1 MVVSS
6 VAKIG
11 TCSMEGPQMDKRTMS
26 VFAAGAVIV
35 AIAVPTIVSGNARRT
50 EGSLA
55 GLQAAE
61 TPYIARLTGAAE
73 VPNAGDPDGTGA
85 ATISFDFYS
94 ATDAEVCWDLSYS
107 GIDLPTGAHIHR
119 GAAGVAGQIVV
130 DFGTVGLNSDSD
142 CDVITPALADEIQ
155 ANPGSFYVNVHAP
168 SPFTGG
174 AIRGQLSKG
183 PESAGSTHFLPTPL
197 RAYDSRI
204 APATAIA
211 GSTTRTISL
220 ATAKDLAGA
229 TFVAVPPGAQGAIVT
244 LTVTETSVNGGFLK
258 LYSAASTEPSTSSI
272 NWASPGQNIAVTTQV
287 AVDPSG
293 QVKVTA
299 GPTSTHFVIDVIGYL
314 Y

>member
-1 MVVSS
+1 
-6 VAKIG
+6 
-11 TCSMEGPQMDKRTMS
+11 MDKRTMS

-73 VPNAGDPDGTGA
+73 VPNPGDPDGIGA

-119 GAAGVAGQIVV
+119 GLAGVAGPIVV

-155 ANPGSFYVNVHAP
+155 ASPGSFYVNVHAP
-168 SPFTGG
+168 SPFTSG
-174 AIRGQLSKG
+174 AIRGQLAKG
-183 PESAGSTHFLPTPL
+183 PEPAGSTHFLPTPL
-197 RAYDSRI
+197 RAYDSRSI
-204 APATAIA
+204 PGTKIPA
-211 GSTTRTISL
+211 GETRTVSL
-220 ATAKDLAGA
+220 ATGKDNLGA
-229 TFVAVPPGAQGAIVT
+229 SFIAVPPGATGAVVT
-244 LTVTETSVNGGFLK
+244 LTITQTTGNGGFLS
-258 LYSAASTEPSTSSI
+258 LYNAANTVAPLTSSI
-272 NWASPGQNIAVTTQV
+272 NWTSPEFTVAVTTTV
-287 AVDPSG
+287 AVDVSG

-299 GPTSTHFVIDVIGYL
+299 GPQSTHFLIDVIGYL

>member
-1 MVVSS
+1 
-6 VAKIG
+6 
-11 TCSMEGPQMDKRTMS
+11 MS

-73 VPNAGDPDGTGA
+73 TGGGDPDGTGA
-85 ATISFDFYS
+85 GTVSFDFDS
-94 ATDAEVCWDLSYS
+94 ATEDEVCWDLSYS
-107 GIDLPTGAHIHR
+107 GIDTPTAAHIHS
-119 GAAGVAGQIVV
+119 GAVGINGSPVI
-130 DFGTVGLNSDSD
+130 DFGTVGTTGDSG
-142 CDVITPALADEIQ
+142 CRVIDAALADQITL
-155 ANPGSFYVNVHAP
+155 NPSLFYINVHNAAFP
-168 SPFTGG
+168 SG
-174 AIRGQLSKG
+174 AIRGQLAKG
-183 PESAGSTHFLPTPL
+183 PEPAGSTHFLPTPL

-299 GPTSTHFVIDVIGYL
+299 GLTSTHFVIDVIGYL